1 MCPHLVSLNLSN
13 CWSINDQGISYIAS
27 KCNRLKSLNISFCSQ
42 VKGTCFSNHQM
53 SNLINIDISYCKQI
67 GNECLE
73 QLLAKA
79 PDLQEIKFRRCNRIT
94 DFGIFLVARHCRRI
108 RNIELSDCDQIT
120 NKCLK
125 WLSNNS
131 TNLKCLDLTFCKH
144 ITNSGIYDLSLGNQ
158 EFESLIFSHCSC
170 LSDTAILCL
179 HKTIS
184 KLKRLSIRGCSK
196 MTDRV
201 AFHVSDNCP
210 QLEWI
215 DLSGCPSITTA
226 SKNKLLEKNPK
237 LIVIMDNYKNRSN
250 PYNINYDNTNKV
262 VTKKIAC
269 EVSKEDFFTLML
281 NKKLA
286 TNLINSFSSN
296 SVSTK
301 LPEITDVHCMET
313 GDINKT
319 STVGNSRSHDMSL

>member
-1 MCPHLVSLNLSN
+1 M
-13 CWSINDQGISYIAS
+13 Y
-27 KCNRLKSLNISFCSQ
+27 F
-42 VKGTCFSNHQM
+42 
-53 SNLINIDISYCKQI
+53 
-67 GNECLE
+67 
-73 QLLAKA
+73 
-79 PDLQEIKFRRCNRIT
+79 RIT

-158 EFESLIFSHCSC
+158 EFESLILSHCSC

-179 HKTIS
+179 HKSIS

-201 AFHVSDNCP
+201 AFHVSDSCP
-210 QLEWI
+210 YLEWI

-237 LIVIMDNYKNRSN
+237 LVIIMDNY
-250 PYNINYDNTNKV
+250 PNKV
-262 VTKKIAC
+262 KPVEVNSGKDELPSPRKVAC
-269 EVSKEDFFTLML
+269 EVPKEEFYTLML

-286 TNLINSFSSN
+286 TNLINSFSSY
-296 SVSTK
+296 SVATK
-301 LPEITDVHCMET
+301 FPGVGDVPMDTDN
-313 GDINKT
+313 INKIHP
-319 STVGNSRSHDMSL
+319 VGNSRPRDISLS